1 MRVLYF
7 TKSAGYEH
15 DIVRHQDGVPS
26 HSERVLLKL
35 GAANDIDFVFSKDG
49 SLFSP
54 TYFGEFDAV
63 MFFTGGDI
71 SSVGDD
77 GHPAVTPE
85 GKEALLDAIADG
97 MGFLAVHSAGDT
109 WHTLEAGGGNPTYR
123 HHRYRNHGEASD
135 PYVRMLGGEFINH
148 GEQQVATARVVD
160 PAFPGFAGLGATW
173 RLHEEWYSLKEFAA
187 DLHVLLVLETAG
199 MDGVDY
205 RRPPFPLAW
214 ARRYG
219 RGRVWF
225 TGLAHRADTWDSA
238 AFQAM
243 LLGGLEWA
251 GRRVDADITPNLGAV
266 APEAHVF
273 PPEREGT

>member
-15 DIVRHQDGVPS
+15 DIVRHEGSVPS

-35 GAANDIDFVFSKDG
+35 GAANDIDFAFSKDG

-54 TYFGEFDAV
+54 AYFGEFDAV

-85 GKEALLDAIADG
+85 GKEALIDAVADG

-109 WHTLEAGGGNPTYR
+109 WHTLEPGGGNPTWR
-123 HHRYRNHGEASD
+123 HHRYRNHGDASD
-135 PYVRMLGGEFINH
+135 PYIRMLGGEFINH
-148 GEQQVATARVVD
+148 GEQQVATARIVD
-160 PAFPGFAGLGATW
+160 PRFPGFGGLGETW
-173 RLHEEWYSLKEFAA
+173 RFHEEWYSLKEFAP
-187 DLHVLLVLETAG
+187 DLHVLLVLATAG

-205 RRPPFPLAW
+205 QRPPFPLAW
-214 ARRYG
+214 ARAHG
-219 RGRVWF
+219 KGRVWF

-238 AFQAM
+238 PFQAM

-251 GRRVDADITPNLGAV
+251 GRRIDADITPNLDAV
-266 APEAHVF
+266 APGAHIF

>member
-15 DIVRHQDGVPS
+15 DIVRHQGGVPS

-54 TYFGEFDAV
+54 AYFGGFDAA

-71 SSVGDD
+71 SSVGND
-77 GHPAVTPE
+77 GHPAVTPD
-85 GKEALLDAIADG
+85 GKQALLDAVADG
-97 MGFLAVHSAGDT
+97 MGFVAVHSAGDT
-109 WHTLEAGGGNPTYR
+109 WHTLEQGGGNPTYR
-123 HHRYRNHGEASD
+123 HHRYRNHGAASD
-135 PYVRMLGGEFINH
+135 PYIRMLGGEFINH
-148 GEQQVATARVVD
+148 GEQQVATARIVD
-160 PAFPGFAGLGATW
+160 PAFPGFAGLGDALT
-173 RLHEEWYSLKEFAA
+173 LHEEWYSMKEYAA
-187 DLHVLLVLETAG
+187 DLHVLLVLETKG
-199 MDGVDY
+199 MVGVEY
-205 RRPPFPLAW
+205 QRPPCPLAW
-214 ARRYG
+214 ARRHG
-219 RGRVWF
+219 KGRVWF

-243 LLGGLEWA
+243 LLGGLLWA
-251 GRRVDADITPNLGAV
+251 GRRIDADITSNIDYV

>member
-15 DIVRHQDGVPS
+15 DIVRHAGGVPS

-35 GAANDIDFVFSKDG
+35 GAANGIDFAFSKDG

-54 TYFGEFDAV
+54 SYFAGFDAV

-71 SSVGDD
+71 SSIGDD
-77 GHPAVTPE
+77 GHPAVTPD
-85 GKEALLDAIADG
+85 GKQALLDAIADG

-109 WHTLEAGGGNPTYR
+109 WHTHERGGGNPTDR
-123 HHRYRNHGEASD
+123 HHRYRNHGDASD
-135 PYVRMLGGEFINH
+135 PYIRMLGGEFINH
-148 GEQQVATARVVD
+148 GEQQTATARVAD
-160 PAFPGFAGLGATW
+160 PGFPGFSGLGDALTI
-173 RLHEEWYSLKEFAA
+173 HEEWYSLKEFAA
-187 DLHVLLVLETAG
+187 DLHVLLVMETAG

-205 RRPPFPLAW
+205 QRPPFPLAW
-214 ARRYG
+214 ARPYG

-225 TGLAHRADTWDSA
+225 NGLAHRADTWDSA

-243 LLGGLEWA
+243 LRGGLEWV
-251 GRRVDADITPNLGAV
+251 GRRVDADITPNLAAV
-266 APEAHVF
+266 TPEAHVF

>member
-1 MRVLYF
+1 MRILYF

-15 DIVRHQDGVPS
+15 DIVRHQGGVPS
-26 HSERVLLKL
+26 HSEQVLLKL

-54 TYFGEFDAV
+54 AYFGSFDAV

-71 SSVGDD
+71 SSVGND
-77 GHPAVTPE
+77 GHPAVTPD
-85 GKEALLDAIADG
+85 GKQALLDAVADG

-109 WHTLEAGGGNPTYR
+109 WHTLESGGGNPAYR
-123 HHRYRNHGEASD
+123 HHRYRNHGDASD

-148 GEQQVATARVVD
+148 GEQQVATARIVD
-160 PAFPGFAGLGATW
+160 PGFPGFAGLGESW
-173 RLHEEWYSLKEFAA
+173 RLREEWYSLKEFAA
-187 DLHVLLVLETAG
+187 DLHVLLVMETAG

-205 RRPPFPLAW
+205 DRPPFPLAW
-214 ARRYG
+214 ARPYG

-243 LLGGLEWA
+243 LLGGLEWV
-251 GRRVDADITPNLGAV
+251 GRRVDADIAPNLDAV
-266 APEAHVF
+266 APDAHVF

>member
-15 DIVRHQDGVPS
+15 DIVRHEGGVPS
-26 HSERVLLKL
+26 HSERVLLEL

-54 TYFGEFDAV
+54 AYFGGFDAV

-77 GHPAVTPE
+77 GHPAVRPA
-85 GKEALLDAIADG
+85 GKQALLDAIADG

-109 WHTLEAGGGNPTYR
+109 WHTLESGGGNPTYR
-123 HHRYRNHGEASD
+123 HHRYRNHGDASD
-135 PYVRMLGGEFINH
+135 PYIRMLGGEFINH
-148 GEQQVATARVVD
+148 GEQQVATARIVD
-160 PAFPGFAGLGATW
+160 PRFPGFAGLGETF

-187 DLHVLLVLETAG
+187 DLHVLLVLETEG

-205 RRPPFPLAW
+205 ARPPFPLAW
-214 ARRYG
+214 ARRHG
-219 RGRVWF
+219 KGRVWF
-225 TGLAHRADTWDSA
+225 TGLAHRADTWDGA

-243 LLGGLEWA
+243 LLGGLEWV
-251 GRRVDADITPNLGAV
+251 GRRVDADIAPNLAAV